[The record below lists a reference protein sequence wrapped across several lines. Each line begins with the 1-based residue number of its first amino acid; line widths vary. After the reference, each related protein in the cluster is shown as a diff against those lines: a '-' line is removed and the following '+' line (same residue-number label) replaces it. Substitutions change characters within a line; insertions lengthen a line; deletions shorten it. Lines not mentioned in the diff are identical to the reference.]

1 MLTGISKRVNKEYLL
16 RSLVTPNSEIA
27 KGFGVTVVELNDGKT
42 LVGHVEKRTDSSL
55 TLIPPQG
62 KTIEISRGEIK
73 KITETKTSVMPPMG
87 AILTKHELRDPIA
100 YLETL

>member
-1 MLTGISKRVNKEYLL
+1 VELTNGK
-16 RSLVTPNSEIA
+16 SLV
-27 KGFGVTVVELNDGKT
+27 GR
-42 LVGHVEKRTDSSL
+42 VEKQTDQSL
-55 TLIPPQG
+55 SLVPAQG

-87 AILTKHELRDPIA
+87 SILTKYQLRDLIA